1 MAQEYGSATISAQ
14 SQTPEGLVAGAN
26 PAQPAFLEYSAC
38 FVNASFVD
46 STNAPLAPHLLQYRI
61 DDITSGEQIL
71 PWTSL
76 TPASSLQI
84 AITSA
89 QNALISGTRSHETHQ
104 VLLAIMDPSG
114 NGPFYARCLYDLISI
129 PGVG

>member
-1 MAQEYGSATISAQ
+1 MAQEYGSSTISAQ

-46 STNAPLAPHLLQYRI
+46 STSAPMAPRYLQYRI
-61 DDITSGEQIL
+61 DDVTSGNQIL

-76 TPASSLQI
+76 NPAASLQI

-104 VLLAIMDPSG
+104 VLLKITDASG
-114 NGPFYARCLYDLISI
+114 NGPFYARCVYDLISV
-129 PGVG
+129 PGVE